1 VILAHSELEAMYAYL
16 GMVLQGEMIRALFTG
31 LKPLVFLL
39 LIIGIVWAI
48 GSMMVRG
55 RANAILLY
63 ILLAVASLVLLKQ
76 TMVADSQALITG
88 KSGSTIANANSAAR
102 VNTIFF
108 AVVRSFDAVLSSLI
122 NILDRGFGKNVAF
135 ANAPFA
141 STRGMMWAM
150 AQTMDDAETIREAGK
165 FLSQCLG
172 PAEARLQNS
181 NQKGSIS
188 GIFGGLGDLVNR
200 PNDQAAA
207 NTRAAL
213 QEIIPVDGPATCLE
227 WATQIKSRFGTWLD
241 NRKTLLTDKL
251 TQLSD
256 AQANDV
262 LTLALFTAATRLYNG
277 YQSQGAGQGLVPESG
292 GTGGGEEERR
302 ASLFERASQWL
313 GGAAGTLVSLLGGG
327 IVDFV
332 RGFMQTIVPTIQGW
346 LIMLLYGFFPF
357 GVVLSLLPGMHARV
371 IDYFG
376 AIWWVKSWTLFL
388 GLISH
393 LLEALYGVSGGFT
406 LTDDFAMAG
415 TGLVNLTNNVAW
427 AYLFLVILTP
437 FISYTLFFGKL
448 GNLASLRFRFVGL
461 NTLTRVGSRVVG

>member
-16 GMVLQGEMIRALFTG
+16 GMVLQGEMIQALFTG
-31 LKPLVFLL
+31 LKPLVFLF

-48 GSMMVRG
+48 GSMMIRG

-63 ILLAVASLVLLKQ
+63 VLLAVTSLVLLKQ

-88 KSGSTIANANSAAR
+88 KSGSTIASANSAAR

-108 AVVRSFDAVLSSLI
+108 AVVRSFDAVLSSMI
-122 NILDRGFGKNVAF
+122 NILDRGFGRNVAF

-165 FLSQCLG
+165 FLSQCLA
-172 PAEARLQNS
+172 PAETRLQDS

-200 PNDQAAA
+200 PDDQATA

-213 QEIIPVDGPATCLE
+213 QEIVPVDGPATCLE
-227 WATQIKSRFGTWLD
+227 WANQIKSRFGIWLD

-277 YQSQGAGQGLVPESG
+277 YQSQGVGQGLVPESG
-292 GTGGGEEERR
+292 GVGGGEEERR
-302 ASLFERASQWL
+302 EQ
-313 GGAAGTLVSLLGGG
+313 VSLSALLN
-327 IVDFV
+327 
-332 RGFMQTIVPTIQGW
+332 GW
-346 LIMLLYGFFPF
+346 GE
-357 GVVLSLLPGMHARV
+357 LP
-371 IDYFG
+371 
-376 AIWWVKSWTLFL
+376 
-388 GLISH
+388 
-393 LLEALYGVSGGFT
+393 AL
-406 LTDDFAMAG
+406 
-415 TGLVNLTNNVAW
+415 W
-427 AYLFLVILTP
+427 
-437 FISYTLFFGKL
+437 
-448 GNLASLRFRFVGL
+448 
-461 NTLTRVGSRVVG
+461 

>member
-1 VILAHSELEAMYAYL
+1 MILAHSELEAMYAYL
-16 GMVLQGEMIRALFTG
+16 GMVLQGEMIQALFTG

-39 LIIGIVWAI
+39 FIIGIVWGI

-55 RANAILLY
+55 RAQAVLLY
-63 ILLAVASLVLLKQ
+63 LILAVASLVLLKQ
-76 TMVADSQALITG
+76 TMVADTQALITG
-88 KSGSTIANANSAAR
+88 KSGSTIAQAGTGAR

-108 AVVRSFDAVLSSLI
+108 AVVRAFDAVLSSLI

-135 ANAPFA
+135 ATAPFA

-150 AQTMDDAETIREAGK
+150 AQTMDDAETIREAGN

-172 PAEARLQNS
+172 PTEASLQNS

-200 PNDQAAA
+200 PDDQATA

-213 QEIIPVDGPATCLE
+213 QQVVPVDGPATCLE
-227 WATQIKSRFGTWLD
+227 WADQIKTRFGGWLD
-241 NRKTLLTDKL
+241 SRKTLVTEKL
-251 TQLSD
+251 PQLGD
-256 AQANDV
+256 AQVNDV
-262 LTLALFTAATRLYNG
+262 LTLALFTAATRLCNS
-277 YQSQGAGQGLVPESG
+277 YQSQGAGQGLVPENS
-292 GTGGGEEERR
+292 GGGEEERR
-302 ASLFERASQWL
+302 AGLFQQASRWL

-332 RGFMQTIVPTIQGW
+332 RGLMQTIVPTIQGW
-346 LIMLLYGFFPF
+346 LIMLLYAFFPF
-357 GVVLSLLPGMHARV
+357 GVVISLLPGMHART

-393 LLEALYGVSGGFT
+393 LLEALYGISGGFT
-406 LTDDFAMAG
+406 LTDEFALAG
-415 TGLVNLTNNVAW
+415 SGLVNLTNNVAW
-427 AYLFLVILTP
+427 AYLFLIILTP
-437 FISYTLFFGKL
+437 VVSYALFFGRL
-448 GNLASLRFRFVGL
+448 ANLDALRFRFVGL
-461 NTLTRVGSRVVG
+461 STLTRVGSRVVG

>member
-1 VILAHSELEAMYAYL
+1 MILAHSELEAMYAYL
-16 GMVLQGEMIRALFTG
+16 GMVLQGEMIQALFTG

-88 KSGSTIANANSAAR
+88 KSGSTIANANSGAR

-150 AQTMDDAETIREAGK
+150 AQTMDDAETIREAVK
-165 FLSQCLG
+165 FLNQCLG
-172 PAEARLQNS
+172 PVETRLQNS

-200 PNDQAAA
+200 PDDQAAA

-213 QEIIPVDGPATCLE
+213 QEIVPVDGPATCLE
-227 WATQIKSRFGTWLD
+227 WANQIKARFGTWLD

-277 YQSQGAGQGLVPESG
+277 YQSAGAGQGLVPETSG
-292 GTGGGEEERR
+292 PGSEDFR
-302 ASLFERASQWL
+302 AGLFERASRWL
-313 GGAAGTLVSLLGGG
+313 GGATGSLLGLLGSG

-357 GVVLSLLPGMHARV
+357 GVITSLLPGMHARV
-371 IDYFG
+371 IDYLG

-406 LTDDFAMAG
+406 LTDDFALAG

-437 FISYTLFFGKL
+437 IVSYTLFFGRL

-461 NTLTRVGSRVVG
+461 STLARAGTQAVR

>member
-1 VILAHSELEAMYAYL
+1 MYAYL
-16 GMVLQGEMIRALFTG
+16 GMVLQGEMIQALFTG
-31 LKPLVFLL
+31 LRPLVFLF

-48 GSMMVRG
+48 GSMMIRG

-63 ILLAVASLVLLKQ
+63 VLLAVASLVLLKQ

-88 KSGSTIANANSAAR
+88 KSGSTIANANGAAR

-108 AVVRSFDAVLSSLI
+108 AVVRSFDAVLSSMI
-122 NILDRGFGKNVAF
+122 NILDRGFGRNVAF

-165 FLSQCLG
+165 FLSQCLA
-172 PAEARLQNS
+172 PAETRLQDS

-188 GIFGGLGDLVNR
+188 GIFGGLGDLVSR
-200 PNDQAAA
+200 PDDQAAA

-213 QEIIPVDGPATCLE
+213 QEIVPVDGPATCLE
-227 WATQIKSRFGTWLD
+227 WANQIKSRFGTWLD
-241 NRKTLLTDKL
+241 NRRILVAEKL
-251 TQLSD
+251 TQLSE
-256 AQANDV
+256 AQVNDV
-262 LTLALFTAATRLYNG
+262 LTLALFTAATRLYNAH
-277 YQSQGAGQGLVPESG
+277 QTQGAGQGLVPETSG
-292 GTGGGEEERR
+292 PGSEDFR
-302 ASLFERASQWL
+302 ANIFEQASRWL
-313 GGAAGTLVSLLGGG
+313 GGATGSLLGLLGSG

-357 GVVLSLLPGMHARV
+357 GVILSLLPGMHARV
-371 IDYFG
+371 IDYLG

-406 LTDDFAMAG
+406 LTDEFALAG
-415 TGLVNLTNNVAW
+415 SGLVNLTNNVAW

-437 FISYTLFFGKL
+437 MISYTLFFGRL

-461 NTLTRVGSRVVG
+461 STLVRTGTQALR

>member
-1 VILAHSELEAMYAYL
+1 MIIAHSELEAMYAYL
-16 GMVLQGEMIRALFTG
+16 GMVLQGEMIQALFTG

-76 TMVADSQALITG
+76 TMIADSQALITG

-108 AVVRSFDAVLSSLI
+108 AVVRSFDAVLSSMI

-165 FLSQCLG
+165 FLNQCLG
-172 PAEARLQNS
+172 PTETRLQNS

-227 WATQIKSRFGTWLD
+227 WANQIKARFGTWLD

-256 AQANDV
+256 AQGNDV
-262 LTLALFTAATRLYNG
+262 LTLALFTAATKLYNG
-277 YQSQGAGQGLVPESG
+277 YQSQGAGQGLVPETSG
-292 GTGGGEEERR
+292 PGSEDFR
-302 ASLFERASQWL
+302 AGLFERASRWL
-313 GGAAGTLVSLLGGG
+313 GGATGSLLGLLGSG

-357 GVVLSLLPGMHARV
+357 GVIINLLPGMHARV
-371 IDYFG
+371 IDYLG

-406 LTDDFAMAG
+406 LTDDFALAG

-437 FISYTLFFGKL
+437 IVSYTLFFGRL

-461 NTLTRVGSRVVG
+461 STLARAGTQVVR

>member
-1 VILAHSELEAMYAYL
+1 
-16 GMVLQGEMIRALFTG
+16 
-31 LKPLVFLL
+31 
-39 LIIGIVWAI
+39 
-48 GSMMVRG
+48 
-55 RANAILLY
+55 
-63 ILLAVASLVLLKQ
+63 
-76 TMVADSQALITG
+76 
-88 KSGSTIANANSAAR
+88 

-108 AVVRSFDAVLSSLI
+108 AVVRSFDAVLSSMI

-150 AQTMDDAETIREAGK
+150 AQTMDDADTIREAEK
-165 FLSQCLG
+165 FLSQCLA
-172 PAEARLQNS
+172 PAETRLQDS

-213 QEIIPVDGPATCLE
+213 QEIVPVDGPATCLE

-277 YQSQGAGQGLVPESG
+277 YQSQGAGQGLVPETSG
-292 GTGGGEEERR
+292 PGSEDFR
-302 ASLFERASQWL
+302 AGLFERASRWL
-313 GGAAGTLVSLLGGG
+313 GGATGSLLGLLGSG

-357 GVVLSLLPGMHARV
+357 GVIISLLPGMHARV
-371 IDYFG
+371 IDYLG

-406 LTDDFAMAG
+406 LTDDFALAG

-437 FISYTLFFGKL
+437 IVSYTLFFGRL

-461 NTLTRVGSRVVG
+461 STLARAGTQVVR